1 MAQKVTVTL
10 TDDLDPD
17 VEATQTVTFS
27 IDGSSFAIDLSDSNA
42 SKLREAFAPWVAH
55 ARKANGT
62 SRRLNGTALRRPRA
76 DKEQLAAIRSWAQS
90 NGYAVSDRGRIPA
103 DVVSAYHQRSNGKTL
118 GEQAVEAAVTAAV
131 IADAAQRASE

>member
-17 VEATQTVTFS
+17 QTATQTVNFS

-62 SRRLNGTALRRPRA
+62 TRRLTSTAGRPRA
-76 DKEQLAAIRSWAQS
+76 DKEQLAAIRTWAQS
-90 NGYAVSDRGRIPA
+90 NGYSVSNRGRIPA
-103 DVVSAYHQRSNGKTL
+103 NVVTAYHQRDSKTDN
-118 GEQAVEAAVTAAV
+118 AVKAAAVTAAV
-131 IADAAQRASE
+131 VAQAAKRASE